1 MEDDS
6 ASKNPKRANAK
17 KDKEDMTPKTS
28 FFSKMKKIT
37 DTNIATVDMIR
48 MRDRLKEGQSPL
60 AKRIYKSGIVHAAAF
75 PPTLPCPELIMECA
89 SRFDLDS
96 KSIIFGEGK
105 RVLANIGEQAIEET
119 FNIPQSKGMTVVMV
133 DQAAKSF
140 QGNQEAYFS
149 HLKRNWICKGI

>member
-60 AKRIYKSGIVHAAAF
+60 AKRIYKSGIVHAVAF
-75 PPTLPCPELIMECA
+75 PPTLPRLELIMECA
-89 SRFDLDS
+89 SRFDLNS
-96 KSIIFGEGK
+96 KSIILVKGRECWPTLMNKKIKEKG
-105 RVLANIGEQAIEET
+105 RVILE
-119 FNIPQSKGMTVVMV
+119 
-133 DQAAKSF
+133 D
-140 QGNQEAYFS
+140 
-149 HLKRNWICKGI
+149 HLM